1 MAGTPEEGAPAL
13 EARGLSKVFGGVHA
27 VDSMDLAVGMGE
39 AVGIIGPN
47 GAGKTTL
54 FNMLAGSL
62 RPTAGRVLLRGTEIT
77 SWSADRRCRSGL
89 ARTFQV
95 TLPFDDLTILENVLV
110 GALVRGV
117 TWAAAER
124 LALELIDLVGLSHAA
139 AKSGSQLS
147 TGQRKRLELA
157 RALST
162 APSVLLLDEVTG
174 GVDQA
179 SVPGLIDVVRRISQT
194 GVSLVIIEHN
204 MTVIQDLATRLVFMH
219 QGRKVAEGPA
229 AEVAARPDVR
239 ALYLGENDAA
249 A

>member
-1 MAGTPEEGAPAL
+1 MAANSGEDAPAL

-27 VDSMDLAVGMGE
+27 VDAMDLTVGRGE

-54 FNMLAGSL
+54 FNLLAGSL
-62 RPTAGRVLLRGTEIT
+62 QPTGGQVLLRGADIT

-95 TLPFDDLTILENVLV
+95 TLPFDDLTVFENVLV
-110 GALVRGV
+110 GALVRGE

-124 LALELIDLVGLSHAA
+124 LAIELIEHVGLSHAA
-139 AKSGSQLS
+139 ARAGSQLS

-162 APSVLLLDEVTG
+162 SPSVLLLDEVTG

-179 SVPGLIDVVRRISQT
+179 SVPGLIDVVRRIGQT

-204 MTVIQDLATRLVFMH
+204 MTVIQELATRLVFMH
-219 QGRKVAEGPA
+219 QGRKIAEGPA
-229 AEVAARPDVR
+229 GEVAARRDVR
-239 ALYLGENDAA
+239 ALYLGEHDAA

>member
-1 MAGTPEEGAPAL
+1 MAAAQIEHAPAL
-13 EARGLSKVFGGVHA
+13 EARGLSKIFGGIRA
-27 VDSMDLAVGMGE
+27 VDAIDLVIGNGE

-54 FNMLAGSL
+54 FNLLAGSL
-62 RPTAGRVLLRGTEIT
+62 QPTAGRVLLRGTDIT

-95 TLPFDDLTILENVLV
+95 TLPFDDLTVLQNVLV
-110 GALVRGV
+110 GALVRGE
-117 TWAAAER
+117 TWLAAER
-124 LALELIDLVGLSHAA
+124 LSLELIELVGLSHATA
-139 AKSGSQLS
+139 RAGSQLS

-162 APSVLLLDEVTG
+162 SPSVLLLDEVTG

-179 SVPGLIDVVRRISQT
+179 SVPGLIDVVRRISRT
-194 GVSLVIIEHN
+194 GVSLIIIEHN
-204 MTVIQDLATRLVFMH
+204 MTVIQALATRLVFMH
-219 QGRKVAEGPA
+219 QGGKIAEGPA
-229 AEVAARPDVR
+229 GEVAARPDVR
-239 ALYLGENDAA
+239 ALYLGEQDAA